1 MSRDTGLL
9 VKVSGSIDTQTCTQI
24 MEYQLIHNPVTM
36 RGWHKEQGDP
46 TNWRYVLLLLVYYIH

>member
-46 TNWRYVLLLLVYYIH
+46 TNWRYVEL